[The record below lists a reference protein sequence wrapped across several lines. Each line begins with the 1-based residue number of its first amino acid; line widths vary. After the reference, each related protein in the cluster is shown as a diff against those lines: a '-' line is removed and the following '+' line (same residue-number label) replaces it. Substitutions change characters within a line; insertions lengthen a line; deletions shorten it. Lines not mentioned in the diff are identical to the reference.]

1 MGNHLNREKYASFY
15 RKIKEDAFMKIIRSI
30 MNLIVV
36 FVLGLERLDRNV
48 RPLRFSK
55 GEICENSIY
64 R

>member
-36 FVLGLERLDRNV
+36 FVLGLEVGSFGVWYSTMSVLSPRRD
-48 RPLRFSK
+48 
-55 GEICENSIY
+55 
-64 R
+64 

>member
-36 FVLGLERLDRNV
+36 FVLWLEVGSFGVWYLTMSVLSPRRD
-48 RPLRFSK
+48 
-55 GEICENSIY
+55 
-64 R
+64 